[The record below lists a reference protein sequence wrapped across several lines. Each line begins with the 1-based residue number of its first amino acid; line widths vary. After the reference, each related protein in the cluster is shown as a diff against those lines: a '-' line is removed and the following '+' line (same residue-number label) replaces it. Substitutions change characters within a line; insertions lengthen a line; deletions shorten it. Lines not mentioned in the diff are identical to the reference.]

1 MKLIKQLN
9 TKTSPMSNTITQT
22 HFNFPGQKSVYKGKV
37 REVYTLE
44 DNLLVMISTDRLSA
58 FDVVMPKGI
67 PYKGQIL
74 NQIATKMMADTKDIV
89 PNWLI
94 ATPDPNVAVGHA
106 CEPFKVEMVIRG
118 YMSGHAARE
127 YHAGKRL
134 LCGVTMPRGMKE
146 NDAFPCPIIT
156 PATKAEMGGH
166 DADISKED
174 LLAKGIVSAE
184 DYEVLEK
191 YTYALFKRGSE
202 LAASRGLILVDT
214 KYEFGK
220 TISGEIVLIDEIH
233 TPDSSRY
240 FYSDGYQQRQNRGEA
255 QKQLSK
261 EFVRQWLISHGFQ
274 GLEGQQLPEMS
285 DEYITEVSER
295 YIELY
300 ENITGETFVKAPL
313 DDIQNRIER
322 HVLDFMDL

>member
-1 MKLIKQLN
+1 
-9 TKTSPMSNTITQT
+9 MSNTIISTD
-22 HFNFPGQKSVYKGKV
+22 FNFPGQKSVYHGKV

-44 DNLLVMISTDRLSA
+44 NNKLLMVATDRLSA

-74 NQIATKMMADTKDIV
+74 NQIATKMMRDTQDLV

-94 ATPDPNVAVGHA
+94 ATPDPNVAIGEA

-127 YHAGKRL
+127 YKAGKRI
-134 LCGVTMPRGMKE
+134 LCGVTMPEGMME
-146 NDAFPCPIIT
+146 NDKFPQPIIT
-156 PATKAEMGGH
+156 PATKAEMGDH
-166 DADISKED
+166 DEDISRED
-174 LLAKGIVSAE
+174 ILKRGIVSEADYLQLE
-184 DYEVLEK
+184 DYTRK
-191 YTYALFKRGSE
+191 LFQRGSE
-202 LAASRGLILVDT
+202 IAEKRGLILVDT

-220 TISGEIVLIDEIH
+220 TKDGKIVLIDEIH

-240 FYSDGYQQRQNRGEA
+240 FYAEGYEERQKNNEP

-261 EFVRQWLISHGFQ
+261 EFVRQWLIQNGFQ
-274 GLEGQQLPEMS
+274 GLDGQKVPFMS
-285 DEYITEVSER
+285 DEYIETVSER

-300 ENITGETFVKAPL
+300 ENITGEKFVKA
-313 DDIQNRIER
+313 DVSSIHSRIEKN
-322 HVLDFMDL
+322 VLEYLNKK

>member
-1 MKLIKQLN
+1 
-9 TKTSPMSNTITQT
+9 MSNTIISTD
-22 HFNFPGQKSVYKGKV
+22 FNFPGQKSVYHGKV

-44 DNLLVMISTDRLSA
+44 NNKLLMVATDRLSA

-74 NQIATKMMADTKDIV
+74 NQIATKMMRDTEDLV

-94 ATPDPNVAVGHA
+94 ATPDPNVAIGDA

-127 YHAGKRL
+127 YKAGKRI
-134 LCGVTMPRGMKE
+134 LCGVTMPEGMKE
-146 NDAFPCPIIT
+146 NDKFPQPIIT
-156 PATKAEMGGH
+156 PATKAEMGDH
-166 DADISKED
+166 DEDISRED
-174 LLAKGIVSAE
+174 ILKRGIVSEADYLQLE
-184 DYEVLEK
+184 DYTRK
-191 YTYALFKRGSE
+191 LFQRGSE
-202 LAASRGLILVDT
+202 IAEKRGLILVDT

-220 TISGEIVLIDEIH
+220 TKDGKIVLIDEIH

-240 FYSDGYQQRQNRGEA
+240 FYAEGYEERQKNNEP

-261 EFVRQWLISHGFQ
+261 EFVRQWLIQNGFQ
-274 GLEGQQLPEMS
+274 GLDGQKVPFMS
-285 DEYITEVSER
+285 DEYIETVSER

-300 ENITGETFVKAPL
+300 ENITGEKFVKA
-313 DDIQNRIER
+313 DVSSIHSRIEKN
-322 HVLDFMDL
+322 VLEYLNKK